1 MNYICAQTLHS
12 LLSASSTVTQTYNTS
27 FKWLFWWLTSGP
39 LFIFNIHLQLK
50 KFGHKSEVSLDVAVG
65 RWFQLQLPFL
75 LFLTCIDVNLIKED
89 HRSSKKT
96 YTDVNSH
103 TSAIAMLLHVPH
115 AALLVAFMNLIP
127 NHLQLFETPLR
138 QRCSTHLQNRYNNT
152 VREILHPNMHILSSP
167 WFCSK
172 AVWLSFFCGT
182 QKKMF
187 WEMSQGFL
195 GGSNV
200 VWLSFPTFFKTASFR
215 FHGRQKVTQVWDNMR
230 VSQYWYNTT
239 NTIDIPVH
247 THTTVLIYKPLKQ
260 LKCSH
265 GLVAPLIK

>member
-89 HRSSKKT
+89 HRSSMKT
-96 YTDVNSH
+96 YTDVYSH

-152 VREILHPNMHILSSP
+152 VREILHPKMHILSSP
-167 WFCSK
+167 SFCSK

-187 WEMSQGFL
+187 WEMSQGFFGAPMLFGYHSQHSSKQHIL
-195 GGSNV
+195 GSMEDRKSHRSG
-200 VWLSFPTFFKTASFR
+200 
-215 FHGRQKVTQVWDNMR
+215 
-230 VSQYWYNTT
+230 TT
-239 NTIDIPVH
+239 WGWVNIDTIQQTLLTYLY
-247 THTTVLIYKPLKQ
+247 THTQ
-260 LKCSH
+260 LY
-265 GLVAPLIK
+265 